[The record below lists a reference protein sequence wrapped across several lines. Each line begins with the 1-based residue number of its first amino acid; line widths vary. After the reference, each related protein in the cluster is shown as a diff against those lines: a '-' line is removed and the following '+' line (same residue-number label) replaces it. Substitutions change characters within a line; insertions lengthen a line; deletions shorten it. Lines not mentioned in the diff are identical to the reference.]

1 MFLQNIVSCG
11 KEKISRENNMQQN
24 ATNEALFM
32 QLVMQNQQIAIMS
45 LGKLKHPVTDKI
57 ERNLELAKISIDT
70 LDMLKVKTK
79 GNLSEYEEKFLDEV
93 IRELKLN
100 YVEEMNKDQGS
111 KPENE
116 KEGSGKE
123 EKKEEK

>member
-1 MFLQNIVSCG
+1 MFLQNIVSYG
-11 KEKISRENNMQQN
+11 KEKIQRESDMPEN
-24 ATNEALFM
+24 ATNEILFM

-45 LGKLKHPVTDKI
+45 MGKLKHPVTNRV

-79 GNLSEYEEKFLDEV
+79 GNLSDYEEKFLDEV

-100 YVEEMNKDQGS
+100 YVEEANKDQDG
-111 KPENE
+111 KQE
-116 KEGSGKE
+116 KKEETNNE

>member
-1 MFLQNIVSCG
+1 MFLQNIVSYG
-11 KEKISRENNMQQN
+11 KEKIQRESDMPEN
-24 ATNEALFM
+24 ATNEILFM

-45 LGKLKHPVTDKI
+45 MGKLKHPVTDRV

-79 GNLSEYEEKFLDEV
+79 GNLSDYEEKFLDEV

-100 YVEEMNKDQGS
+100 YVEEANKDQDG
-111 KPENE
+111 KQE
-116 KEGSGKE
+116 KKEETNNE